1 MDPVLSV
8 SNISKTFHSGQRT
21 VAALRDISF
30 SVHTSECV
38 SIIGESGSGKST
50 LARIVLGLLKPDSGL
65 IKYFTNSK
73 DSVIPI
79 SAVFQDP
86 WGALNPRLPV
96 WKSIAEP
103 LVIKE
108 KRPSKVY
115 FDQVVQMIEKVGL
128 SSSLVERFPYHLS
141 GGQVQRA
148 VIARAL
154 IIEPKLIVFD
164 EPTSA
169 LDLSVQA
176 QILNLLADLRN
187 ELSLAYLF
195 ITHDLA
201 IVKYIADSVLILKDG
216 RSVESGK
223 VCSIFSSPEH
233 KYTKE
238 LLVANDINLN

>member
-1 MDPVLSV
+1 
-8 SNISKTFHSGQRT
+8 
-21 VAALRDISF
+21 
-30 SVHTSECV
+30 
-38 SIIGESGSGKST
+38 
-50 LARIVLGLLKPDSGL
+50 
-65 IKYFTNSK
+65 
-73 DSVIPI
+73 
-79 SAVFQDP
+79 
-86 WGALNPRLPV
+86 
-96 WKSIAEP
+96 
-103 LVIKE
+103 
-108 KRPSKVY
+108 
-115 FDQVVQMIEKVGL
+115 VGL

-223 VCSIFSSPEH
+223 VRSIFSSPEH

>member
-8 SNISKTFHSGQRT
+8 SNISKTFHSDQRA

-38 SIIGESGSGKST
+38 SVIGESGSGKST

-73 DSVIPI
+73 DSVMPI

-96 WKSIAEP
+96 WESIAEP

-108 KRPSKVY
+108 KRPCKVY
-115 FDQVVQMIEKVGL
+115 FDQVVRMIEKVGL

-164 EPTSA
+164 EPTSV

-176 QILNLLADLRN
+176 QILNLLAELRS

-223 VCSIFSSPEH
+223 VTSIFSSPEH

>member
-8 SNISKTFHSGQRT
+8 SNISKTFHSDQGV
-21 VAALRDISF
+21 VAALRDVSF

-38 SIIGESGSGKST
+38 SVIGESGSGKST

-73 DSVIPI
+73 DSVMPI

-96 WKSIAEP
+96 WESIAEP
-103 LVIKE
+103 LVIKQ

-115 FDQVVQMIEKVGL
+115 FDKVVQMIEKVGL
-128 SSSLVERFPYHLS
+128 SSSLAERFPYHLS

-176 QILNLLADLRN
+176 QILNLLAELRN

-216 RSVESGK
+216 RPVESGK
-223 VCSIFSSPEH
+223 VSSIFSSPEH